1 MYAQLSDL
9 IKLYGEQTL
18 ITLTDKDNNQQLQA
32 EVADYA
38 LENASQAIDSYIGGR
53 VDLPLKSPP
62 VVLTRHCCVIARYFL
77 EGHFATEQ
85 ARKDYEDSIKF
96 LRDVASG
103 LVTLGLDKNAE
114 VVESENLVQFEA
126 QETVWGRNQSKGFI

>member
-38 LENASQAIDSYIGGR
+38 LENASQTIDSYIGGR

-114 VVESENLVQFEA
+114 AVENENLVQFET

>member
-114 VVESENLVQFEA
+114 VVESENLVQFET

>member
-32 EVADYA
+32 DVADYA
-38 LENASQAIDSYIGGR
+38 LENASQTIDSYIGGR

-103 LVTLGLDKNAE
+103 LVTLGLDKNAD
-114 VVESENLVQFEA
+114 VVENENLVQFET

>member
-38 LENASQAIDSYIGGR
+38 LENASQTIDSYIGGR

-114 VVESENLVQFEA
+114 VVESENLVQFET

>member
-32 EVADYA
+32 DVADYA
-38 LENASQAIDSYIGGR
+38 LENASQTIDSYIGGR

-114 VVESENLVQFEA
+114 VVENENLVQFET

>member
-1 MYAQLSDL
+1 MYAELPDL
-9 IKLYGEQTL
+9 VRMYGEQTL
-18 ITLTDKDNNQQLQA
+18 ITLTDKDLNQAINVDVA
-32 EVADYA
+32 EFA
-38 LENASQAIDSYIGGR
+38 LANASQTIDSYIGGR

-62 VVLTRHCCVIARYFL
+62 LVLTRHCCVIARYFL

-114 VVESENLVQFEA
+114 AVENENLVQFETGG
-126 QETVWGRNQSKGFI
+126 TVWGRKQSKGFI

>member
-38 LENASQAIDSYIGGR
+38 LENASQTIDSYIGGR

-114 VVESENLVQFEA
+114 VVENENLVQFET